1 MIRQVQ
7 RPGPFVSACSMRRAI
22 ARTDHT
28 PCDRGRWRSW
38 DAGYQWSFWSQGSR
52 ESYEEAGTKGTR
64 TAGRFDCRH
73 GADSDC
79 RPFRRGV
86 RAGLLRRG
94 WSASCT
100 CGQLHDRCASGRF
113 GTCDH
118 TPVLR
123 SKSQASHPYVSNKP
137 NPFAPCRTGVDDNG
151 DGIYGGTHPGTA
163 PVDIGAGSGT
173 VWAQLDYLPAADK
186 GGYAWVSDTSGACSS
201 WSGSEA
207 TIYVYHY
214 GPSATYY
221 QHSISY
227 QHINITLGLTNR
239 WIAWNNSG
247 ATYPYWPQWAAEF
260 KFGNQT
266 AGGEAIGSIF
276 NVVGGN
282 PNCATANHLHQDGSN
297 LTWNYWR
304 WAEGCFQDSGYWG
317 GSRCHSNPSIWAW
330 VTGESVSQRYSDAQ
344 YTTIQVN

>member
-1 MIRQVQ
+1 M
-7 RPGPFVSACSMRRAI
+7 PG
-22 ARTDHT
+22 TN
-28 PCDRGRWRSW
+28 
-38 DAGYQWSFWSQGSR
+38 
-52 ESYEEAGTKGTR
+52 
-64 TAGRFDCRH
+64 
-73 GADSDC
+73 GAS
-79 RPFRRGV
+79 GV
-86 RAGLLRRG
+86 REVGNRTKRPVRKGLVLPVALIVAMVPIRTVVLSAAAFALGFFVVAGALPALAANYTIAVLAG
-94 WSASCT
+94 V
-100 CGQLHDRCASGRF
+100 SG
-113 GTCDH
+113 
-118 TPVLR
+118 PVTTLQCYDPNP
-123 SKSQASHPYVSNKP
+123 QASHPYVSNKP

-214 GPSATYY
+214 GPSGTYY

-227 QHINITLGLTNR
+227 QHINITSGLTNR